1 MITAKAGLSAAGA
14 VVAAI
19 LASACCIGPAVLA
32 FVGLGGAASAFVLA
46 PYRSFLMALAF
57 VLLGVAFYVAH
68 HRSRANCCVD
78 GRGPEASTSRSTKSL
93 LWLATLFVALLAGSS
108 LFIGGAVR
116 SPESRGDVATA
127 KGSSGGA
134 ISSQTTTLEI
144 RGMTCGGC
152 VARVEERLARVPG
165 VVGYEVSLE
174 NNEARVSY
182 DPAATTPE
190 VIVAAVAETG
200 FGASL
205 KSLAARE

>member
-14 VVAAI
+14 VVSAI

-46 PYRSFLMALAF
+46 PYRPFLMALALVF
-57 VLLGVAFYVAH
+57 LGVAFYIAH
-68 HRSRANCCVD
+68 RRSHADCCVD
-78 GRGPEASTSRSTKSL
+78 GRGPAASRSRSTKSI
-93 LWLATLFVALLAGSS
+93 LWLATLFVGLLAGSS
-108 LFIGGAVR
+108 LFIGGVR

-134 ISSQTTTLEI
+134 IAARTTTMEI
-144 RGMTCGGC
+144 TGMTCGGC
-152 VARVEERLARVPG
+152 VARVEERLDRVPG

-190 VIVAAVAETG
+190 AIMSAVAETG
-200 FGASL
+200 FRASL